1 MIYSATIIKAGDVR
15 GTFIVSPHYTRND
28 GQKAP
33 DILALS
39 ADKIVPA
46 VNDIV
51 LCVEG
56 ANPFDHSSVRSF
68 DNNGGSNPII
78 IATYAQILETLC
90 DMIIRGKV
98 TLGQGTKK
106 MVLGDDLETWAK
118 AKDTEIAALY
128 AWAATGV
135 APGPTGGIKPFPG
148 TPAETN
154 WNTSNLSANHKLD

>member
-1 MIYSATIIKAGDVR
+1 MIYSATVKKAGDVQ
-15 GTFIVSPHYTRND
+15 GTWIVSPAYTRND
-28 GQKAP
+28 GLPAP

-56 ANPFDHSSVRSF
+56 INPFVHSSVRSF
-68 DNNGGSNPII
+68 DNNGGSNPVI

-98 TLGQGTKK
+98 TLGQGSKK
-106 MVLGDDLETWAK
+106 MVLGDPLQTWAQ
-118 AKDTEIAALY
+118 AKDAELQALY
-128 AWAATGV
+128 TWAAT
-135 APGPTGGIKPFPG
+135 ATPPFPG
-148 TPAETN
+148 TPALVNWDTN
-154 WNTSNLSANHKLD
+154 TLSANHKLD